1 MLPYLLSSALSSLV
15 FILDNSTKAEAH
27 SDLEILETLAG
38 CLETLLADEGMCFGS
53 VLKGFV
59 AMREAA
65 RNAVSGRTAV
75 AFATASPEYYHVKAT
90 VSLSRHLPMAT

>member
-15 FILDNSTKAEAH
+15 FILDNPTKAEAR
-27 SDLEILETLAG
+27 SDLETLASLANF
-38 CLETLLADEGMCFGS
+38 LEALVADEEMCFRS

-75 AFATASPEYYHVKAT
+75 SFAAASLECYHLKAT
-90 VSLSRHLPMAT
+90 VGLS